1 MMKTSNS
8 SLRELVIDIAHSREI
23 MNDVIYVMLEN
34 NDPEMA
40 WYANVLRQCV
50 IAYDESLET
59 FGAVYF
65 SEQRGKFIIVFN
77 RLLCAILPNA
87 QIVALLKHELG
98 HIILMHFERS
108 KEERNPVSSM
118 TKFEL
123 LLQNIAMDYTIN
135 GDRYKPL
142 IKNLRGSCH
151 TFDEN
156 GTMPS
161 LSGLFWS
168 DFKEFYQIDADVS
181 GKETY
186 VDFYNILIKHF
197 KEHERLKKTECRCS
211 IVAMKKTCE
220 HIALHQNKRSCNAS
234 EASFIQEEI
243 EQALQIIENS
253 QNLILNHDYIMEKE
267 QETTAPFWDN
277 EAFFKNKYEE
287 LKRIFHEA
295 TEASRGF
302 IPSFIMQHMIQI
314 ENRLATVN
322 WKKILRHALA
332 KPLRS
337 KHRELS
343 FNRQNRILP
352 DDPNVPGTKP
362 AKKPKIGI
370 VLDVSGSISDT
381 FLSQALAEVTRLA
394 KTMKSEIETVQIDTE
409 VKQCDKI
416 KHTTRSINRSG
427 RGGTIIE
434 DGFAYFLNYPLS
446 LRPSIIVCLTD
457 GLIEESF
464 KTIKMPKT
472 IDTIFIIPEK
482 NKLLF
487 NCSSLKGRCTCVRMK
502 S

>member
-1 MMKTSNS
+1 M
-8 SLRELVIDIAHSREI
+8 
-23 MNDVIYVMLEN
+23 
-34 NDPEMA
+34 
-40 WYANVLRQCV
+40 
-50 IAYDESLET
+50 
-59 FGAVYF
+59 G
-65 SEQRGKFIIVFN
+65 
-77 RLLCAILPNA
+77 
-87 QIVALLKHELG
+87 
-98 HIILMHFERS
+98 
-108 KEERNPVSSM
+108 
-118 TKFEL
+118 
-123 LLQNIAMDYTIN
+123 
-135 GDRYKPL
+135 
-142 IKNLRGSCH
+142 
-151 TFDEN
+151 
-156 GTMPS
+156 
-161 LSGLFWS
+161 
-168 DFKEFYQIDADVS
+168 
-181 GKETY
+181 
-186 VDFYNILIKHF
+186 
-197 KEHERLKKTECRCS
+197 
-211 IVAMKKTCE
+211 
-220 HIALHQNKRSCNAS
+220 
-234 EASFIQEEI
+234 
-243 EQALQIIENS
+243 
-253 QNLILNHDYIMEKE
+253 KE

-287 LKRIFHEA
+287 LKRIFYEA

-302 IPSFIMQHMIQI
+302 MPSFIMQHMIHI

-427 RGGTIIE
+427 CGGTIME
-434 DGFAYFLNYPLS
+434 DGFAYYLNYPLS

-472 IDTIFIIPEK
+472 IDTIFIIPED

-487 NCSSLKGRCTCVRMK
+487 NCSSLKGRCTCVKMK
-502 S
+502 L

>member
-1 MMKTSNS
+1 MKTSS
-8 SLRELVIDIAHSREI
+8 PSLRELIMDIASSRDI

-50 IAYDESLET
+50 ISYDESLEV

-65 SEQRGKFIIVFN
+65 SGQRGKFVIVFN
-77 RLLCAILPNA
+77 RLLCSILPNS

-108 KEERNPVSSM
+108 TEAHSTVSPS
-118 TKFEL
+118 TKYEFF
-123 LLQNIAMDYTIN
+123 LQNIAMDYTIN

-161 LSGLFWS
+161 LSAVFWS
-168 DFKEFYQIDADVS
+168 DLKEFYQIDVDVS

-197 KEHERLKKTECRCS
+197 MEHERLKQNEFSCGTDA
-211 IVAMKKTCE
+211 IQKTCKYMSS
-220 HIALHQNKRSCNAS
+220 QQKKRSCGKLGA
-234 EASFIQEEI
+234 FFTEEDV
-243 EQALQIIENS
+243 QGALQIIENN
-253 QNLILNHDYIMEKE
+253 QDVMANHDYIIGKE
-267 QETTAPFWDN
+267 EETTVHFLDN
-277 EAFFKNKYEE
+277 EGFFKNKYEE

-295 TEASRGF
+295 TEVSRGF
-302 IPSFIMQHMIQI
+302 MPSSIIQHMIHI

-337 KHRELS
+337 KHRKLS
-343 FNRQNRILP
+343 FNRQNKILP
-352 DDPNVPGTKP
+352 DDPNVPGAKP

-370 VLDVSGSISDT
+370 VLDVSGSISNQ
-381 FLSQALAEVTRLA
+381 FLSQALAEITRLA
-394 KTMKSEIETVQIDTE
+394 KTMKSEIETVQVDTE

-416 KHTTRSINRSG
+416 KHTTHSINRSG
-427 RGGTIIE
+427 CGGTRME
-434 DGFAYFLNYPLS
+434 DGFAYFLNYPFPLQ
-446 LRPSIIVCLTD
+446 PSVIVCLTD
-457 GLIEESF
+457 GYIEQSF
-464 KTIKMPKT
+464 EDIKMPKI

-482 NKLLF
+482 NELEFDCL
-487 NCSSLKGRCTCVRMK
+487 SLRGRCTCVQMK
-502 S
+502 L